1 MNNEINKIKNSSTKY
16 IDFIY
21 RNQVFIVLVI
31 CSAVLIFALL
41 QSRTYLNP
49 ERNEARYEEERL
61 KINYATIDEE
71 VVNEIKATL
80 DDKNITVDSNFVPDR
95 RNPFAE

>member
-1 MNNEINKIKNSSTKY
+1 MNKELDKIKNSSTKY

-21 RNQVFIVLVI
+21 KNQVFIVLVV

-49 ERNEARYEEERL
+49 ERNEVRYEEERL
-61 KINYATIDEE
+61 KINYSTIDEE
-71 VVNEIKATL
+71 IVNEIRATL

>member
-1 MNNEINKIKNSSTKY
+1 MSNELDKIKNSSTKY
-16 IDFIY
+16 IDLIY
-21 RNQVFIVLVI
+21 KNQVFIVLLI

-41 QSRTYLNP
+41 QSGTYLNP

-61 KINYATIDEE
+61 KINYATIDEDI
-71 VVNEIKATL
+71 VNEIKATL
-80 DDKNITVDSNFVPDR
+80 DDKNIIVDSNFVPDR